1 MASTSPVLI
10 PADPADAARWEH
22 TRVRRRMLDGHWEQD
37 ISQRLNE
44 RLTPGRSYNLGRP
57 VQSLNLFASTV
68 RQLAVQY
75 DAAPTVH
82 HPDLDEAQ
90 QDRWKHLMAEAHL
103 WSIMQRASESVIGLR
118 ECFMQVE
125 WVAIPYHPEGGEV
138 VVSPLTPDTVVTVT
152 RPGDPD
158 DVLVLKAARCYTVDG
173 DSIPAWAVWDISN
186 PDQPHFRVEDASGRD
201 ITVRV
206 VRDPQPWPY
215 LKEGGQPYLP
225 FVKYRAQDT
234 ADPWDAY
241 ALSELVHAALDT
253 AILWTA
259 WGKCVLDAS
268 WSQRWVIDLML
279 QGMSISGSGA
289 AVTGSV
295 ETDPTSILAFTSRGD
310 KPGSVG
316 QYNTPVD
323 PAAMALSIVTFQASV
338 LSNIGIHPA
347 DLEAGHTAQSGV
359 AIQLKR
365 SAQRRLALRMLPQF
379 RQGDVE
385 LLGLMA
391 SISNT
396 FGETSYPTEGWE
408 LTYHLPEASVDEF
421 IAELD
426 RDERMVRLG
435 FISKVDLMQKYRPEL
450 SREQAR
456 EALLEVAQ
464 DNASFPLD
472 GPAVVATDALA
483 DPATPTPTVQPTE

>member
-1 MASTSPVLI
+1 MATSAPVLI
-10 PADPADAARWEH
+10 PADPEDAARWEH
-22 TRVRRRMLDGHWEQD
+22 TRIRRRMLEGHWEQD

-44 RLTPGRSYNLGRP
+44 KLTPGRTYNLGKP

-75 DAAPTVH
+75 DSSPTVNN
-82 HPDLDEAQ
+82 PDLSEAQ
-90 QDRWKHLMAEAHL
+90 QVEWATMMGQAHL
-103 WSIMQRASESVIGLR
+103 WAIMQRASESVIGLR
-118 ECFMQVE
+118 ETFLQVS
-125 WVAIPYHPEGGEV
+125 WVVDPLNPDGGQV
-138 VVSPLTPDTVVTVT
+138 VVAPLTPDTVVTET

-158 DVLVLKAARCYTVDG
+158 CVLVLKAARCYTVG
-173 DSIPAWAVWDISN
+173 DKVIPAWAVWDIKDPSS
-186 PDQPHFRVEDASGRD
+186 PHFRVEDASGKV
-201 ITVRV
+201 ITEQV
-206 VRDPQPWPY
+206 VTDPQPWPY
-215 LKEGGQPYLP
+215 LKEGGVPYLP

-234 ADPWDAY
+234 AEPWDAY

-259 WGKCVLDAS
+259 WAKCVLDAS

-295 ETDPTSILAFTSRGD
+295 ETDPTSILVFSSRGD

-316 QYNTPVD
+316 QYTTPVD
-323 PAAMALSIVTFQASV
+323 PAAMALSILTFQSSV

-347 DLEAGHTAQSGV
+347 DLEASTSAQSGV

-365 SAQRRLALRMLPQF
+365 SSQRRLAMRMLPQF
-379 RQGDVE
+379 RAGDTA

-391 SISNT
+391 RISNT

-408 LTYHLPEASVDEF
+408 LTYHLPEATVDEF

-435 FISKVDLMQKYRPEL
+435 FISKLDLMMKYRPEL
-450 SREQAR
+450 SRDGAR
-456 EALLEVAQ
+456 AALLEVAR
-464 DNASFPLD
+464 DNADFPLD
-472 GPAVVATDALA
+472 GPAPLQSTGV
-483 DPATPTPTVQPTE
+483 TPNE